1 MKVSDLIK
9 ELELTVFC
17 GEESLDTEIKGGY
30 TSDLLSD
37 VMGHMEEGMLWV
49 TMQTHQNIVAVAT
62 LKDAAAVLV
71 VNGASPDEET
81 LQKGREEG
89 IPLLGTP
96 LSAFVISGK
105 IYQLLQNV

>member
-9 ELELTVFC
+9 ELDLTVFC
-17 GEESLDTEIKGGY
+17 GEENLEAEIKGGY

-37 VMGHMEEGMLWV
+37 VMGHMEEGMLWI

-62 LKDAAAVLV
+62 LKDAVAVLV
-71 VNGASPDEET
+71 VNGASPDEEA

-89 IPLLGTP
+89 IPLLGTS
-96 LSAFVISGK
+96 LSAFTVSGK
-105 IYQLLQNV
+105 IYQLLQNA